1 MTTKRLTILLCLLGA
16 LLLCGCEAAVGAER
30 FTNPT
35 PQQHAPETT
44 APPSTVPAAPPT
56 TAPPPA
62 FTAEHFAD
70 SLTLEQQVAQMFFIP
85 CPAQDAQALIS
96 RVQPGGVILFGQNI
110 TGKTPDTL
118 RAELKS
124 FQTGLPYPVLVAVDE
139 EGDSVVRI
147 SSSTAFRLFRFP
159 APRRLYLAGGEE
171 YLLEIE
177 AEKAALLHDLG
188 ITVNLAPVCDVVSD
202 PTASLADRSLQ
213 QPPERTGELIA
224 GMVKTMQKGG
234 VGAVLKHFPGYGN
247 GGDTHLET
255 VVDDR
260 PLEEFQKSDLIPFR
274 HGIKAGAGAVMVCHN
289 IVNAMDPSM
298 PASLSPAVNKLLRE
312 DLKFKGVIITDDLIM
327 DAISMRYDSG
337 EAAIQAILAGNDM
350 LITTWSDVRYQ
361 AVLDAVA
368 QGRISPERI
377 RESAVRILQWKMDL
391 GLIG

>member
-70 SLTLEQQVAQMFFIP
+70 SLTLEQQVAQMFFIH

-96 RVQPGGVILFGQNI
+96 RVQPGGVILFDQNI
-110 TGKTPDTL
+110 TGKKPDTL
-118 RAELKS
+118 RAELES
-124 FQTGLPYPVLVAVDE
+124 LNTGLPYPLLVAVDE
-139 EGDSVVRI
+139 EGGSVSRI
-147 SSSTAFRLFRFP
+147 SSNPAFRLFKFP
-159 APRRLYLAGGEE
+159 SPRQAYLDGGEK

-177 AEKAALLHDLG
+177 AEKAALLKSLS
-188 ITVNLAPVCDVVSD
+188 IRVNLAPVCDVVNEK
-202 PTASLADRSLQ
+202 TAFLADRSLQ
-213 QPPERTGELIA
+213 LPPEMTGEMIA
-224 GMVKTMQKGG
+224 KMVTTMQQGG

-247 GGDTHLET
+247 CDDTHVDT

-260 PLEEFQKSDLIPFR
+260 TLDQFRKNDLIPFR
-274 HGIKAGAGAVMVCHN
+274 KGIEAGAGAVMVCHN
-289 IVNAMDPSM
+289 IVNALDPSM
-298 PASLSPAVNKLLRE
+298 PASLSPEVNKLLRE
-312 DLKFKGVIITDDLIM
+312 ELKFGGVIITDDLIM
-327 DAISMRYDSG
+327 DAISSHYDSG
-337 EAAIQAILAGNDM
+337 EAAVLAILAGNDM
-350 LITTWSDVRYQ
+350 LITTWSDSRYQ
-361 AVLDAVA
+361 AVLDAVD

-377 RESAVRILQWKMDL
+377 RESAVRILQWKLDI
-391 GLIG
+391 GLIK